1 MSIILALIIFSL
13 IILIHELGHFLLAKR
28 GGVTVE
34 EFSLGMGPRLIST
47 VKGGTRYSLKLLPF
61 GGSCMMLGE
70 DEATTEEGSFAS
82 KSVWTRISVIAAGP
96 IFNFILAFVLSV
108 IIIGSIG
115 VDKPVILAV
124 SEGFPAAEAGIQKG
138 DTILKMNG
146 TKIRLSR
153 EVTNYVTFHQG
164 EDVTFVYEHEGE
176 ERTVTL
182 SPEQNEGGRY
192 IFGLSTVSSYRE
204 KVGAWETLKYSAY
217 EVKYWIQTTIS
228 SLKMLFTGQ
237 VGIND
242 MSGPVGVVTIIGDT
256 YKESA
261 ADGGFYI
268 WLNMLNISIL
278 LTANLGVMNLL
289 PLPAL
294 DGGRLVFLIIEAIR
308 RKRIDPEKEGM
319 VHFVGLML
327 LMVLTIVVMFND
339 IRKLF

>member
-237 VGIND
+237 VGLND

-278 LTANLGVMNLL
+278 LTANLGVMK
-289 PLPAL
+289 
-294 DGGRLVFLIIEAIR
+294 D
-308 RKRIDPEKEGM
+308 RKS
-319 VHFVGLML
+319 
-327 LMVLTIVVMFND
+327 VV
-339 IRKLF
+339 

>member
-237 VGIND
+237 VGLND

-261 ADGGFYI
+261 AAGGFYI

-327 LMVLTIVVMFND
+327 LMVLMIVVMFND

>member
-237 VGIND
+237 VGLND

-261 ADGGFYI
+261 SDGGFYI

-327 LMVLTIVVMFND
+327 LMVLMIVVMFND

>member
-13 IILIHELGHFLLAKR
+13 IILIHELGLFLLAKR

-237 VGIND
+237 VGLND

-327 LMVLTIVVMFND
+327 LMVLMIVVMFND

>member
-294 DGGRLVFLIIEAIR
+294 YGGRLVFLIIEAIR

-327 LMVLTIVVMFND
+327 LMVLMIVVMFND